1 MVRAS
6 DYIIGRLEKEGV
18 KHVFLVTGG
27 GGMFLI
33 DSVGRSEKIKYVPCH
48 HEQACAM
55 AAEAYSRVSPAH
67 FGVALVTTGPAGT
80 NAITGVGC
88 AWTDSIPMMVL
99 SGQAK
104 TAHLIGNTGLRQ
116 MGFHEVSISKIVE
129 PITKYAVTITD
140 PNTVM
145 YHLEK
150 AIFLAKNGRPG
161 PVWVDV
167 PLDIQSAN
175 IDIEKC
181 VQFDAKKEYPELF
194 KKHDI
199 KKEIKELMSLLKS
212 SKRPVF
218 LAGHAI
224 TLTQTQKEFLEIVEK
239 LKIPVV
245 TTRSTFDVV
254 PHESPYY
261 AGFAGNFGQRSAN
274 FTIQNSDLFVSV
286 GSRLAVTLVG
296 YEPQTFAREAKKV
309 VVDIDKAQID
319 HCFLKID
326 LPFLCDVKDF
336 LSELDEAIKGESFP
350 DYGEWLKKIY
360 HWQKIWPNVS
370 DEMKNQK
377 DYVSSYYFY
386 EVLSEE
392 MKKEDI
398 LVWDQGA
405 AYHCAAVAFKIKPG
419 QIAFS
424 NEGFTPMGYGL
435 PASVGT
441 SFAAPGQEIVSINGD
456 GGIMLNLQE
465 LQTVYHFKQPMKIFV
480 FNNDGY
486 VSIKHTQQNF
496 FKGYFVGVDT
506 ASDLSC
512 PDWERIAHG
521 FKFPYMKIETHDNMR
536 SIIRKALDMEGPV
549 MVEVMLDPL
558 QVIQPKVR
566 SERLPDGRMVSKPHE
581 DMYPY
586 MDRELLKKEMIIKP
600 ID

>member
-1 MVRAS
+1 
-6 DYIIGRLEKEGV
+6 
-18 KHVFLVTGG
+18 
-27 GGMFLI
+27 
-33 DSVGRSEKIKYVPCH
+33 
-48 HEQACAM
+48 M

-88 AWTDSIPMMVL
+88 AWTDSIPMMVI

-116 MGFHEVSISKIVE
+116 LGFHEVSISKIVA

-140 PNTVM
+140 PNTVV

-150 AIFLAKNGRPG
+150 AIFLAKSGRPG
-161 PVWVDV
+161 PVWIDI

-175 IDIEKC
+175 IDVDKC

-199 KKEIKELMSLLKS
+199 EKEIKELISLLKS

-224 TLTQTQKEFLEIVEK
+224 TLTQTHTQFLEIVEK

-274 FTIQNSDLFVSV
+274 FTIQNSDLFISV

-336 LSELDEAIKGESFP
+336 LSELEEAIQGESFP
-350 DYGEWLKKIY
+350 DYSEWLKKIN
-360 HWQKIWPNVS
+360 HWQKIWPNVT

-405 AYHCAAVAFKIKPG
+405 SYHCAAVAFKVKPG

-435 PASVGT
+435 PASVGA

-465 LQTVYHFKQPMKIFV
+465 LQTVHHFKQPMKIFV

-512 PDWERIAHG
+512 PDWERIAYG
-521 FKFPYMKIETHDNMR
+521 FKFPYIKIETHDNMR
-536 SIIRKALDMEGPV
+536 SIICKALNMEGPV